1 MLKNLWLYIL
11 NNIFKIKT
19 QTTEKEIYNNVK
31 YARDYENNIDIN
43 FNSIFSN
50 KLANYV
56 VNDSNINI
64 LGKNARV
71 DLLNKTGQSMWKKF
85 KKITSMSFGYGGVIL
100 VPYVKGGKIYYS
112 IVPQDRLTI
121 DQTEGELITGAT
133 VLAERKVI
141 RGTINEKVY
150 LRWTNYQIQKNNM
163 VITQQYSDEDGNKI
177 PTPDFWKDIQ
187 EVRTITNVD
196 RVLFGYIK
204 SPINN
209 RKSNDKY
216 GVPITYGCDKTI
228 DEIKQTMAQ
237 MTREFDLKQA
247 FVGADASM
255 FNGKNALP
263 QSGLFKK
270 IDSVDDDFFEVFD
283 PAFRDSSYMVR
294 LQELFKR
301 LEHQIGT
308 SAGIISEVNTQNATA
323 TEIRRAMYDTFTIVD
338 DMRSNIEKGL
348 EDFFY
353 SCNVLANAFNLSP
366 QGEYE
371 LSFDWDYSL
380 LEDSQETFNQM
391 RMGVKDGVL
400 KEVEYRQWLK
410 PDETAEESQKAI
422 DEIKEQNPK
431 MEELLGLKE
440 E

>member
-11 NNIFKIKT
+11 NNVFKIKT
-19 QTTEKEIYNNVK
+19 QTTEKEISDNVN
-31 YARDYENNIDIN
+31 YAKEYERATEIN
-43 FNSIFSN
+43 FNAIFSN

-56 VNDSNINI
+56 ICDSNMNI
-64 LGKNARV
+64 TGENARV
-71 DLLNKTGQSMWKKF
+71 DLLNKTGQSMWKKA
-85 KKITSMSFGYGGVIL
+85 KKITSMAFGYGGIIL
-100 VPYVKGGKIYYS
+100 VPYVKGGKIYYN
-112 IVPQDRLTI
+112 IVPQNRLTI
-121 DQTEGELITGAT
+121 DETQGDLITGAT

-141 RGTINEKVY
+141 RGTITEKVY
-150 LRWTNYQIQKNNM
+150 LRWANYKIENNNM
-163 VITQQYSDEDGNKI
+163 VITQEYTDEDGVKI
-177 PTPDFWKDIQ
+177 PTPDFWQDIQ

-209 RKSNDKY
+209 RKSTDKY

-228 DEIKQTMAQ
+228 EEIKETMGQLA
-237 MTREFDLKQA
+237 REFELKQA
-247 FVGADASM
+247 FVGADATM

-263 QSGLFKK
+263 QTGLFKK
-270 IDSVDDDFFEVFD
+270 IDSTNDDFFEVFD
-283 PAFRDSSYMVR
+283 PAMRDSSYMVR

-323 TEIRRAMYDTFTIVD
+323 TEIKRAMYDTFTIVD

-353 SCNVLANAFNLSP
+353 ACNVLANAFNLTP

-371 LSFDWDYSL
+371 LTFDWDYSL
-380 LEDSQETFNQM
+380 IEDSQETFNQLIQAESK
-391 RMGVKDGVL
+391 GVVSRA
-400 KEVEYRQWLK
+400 EIRQWMN
-410 PDETAEESQKAI
+410 PNETIEESEKAI
-422 DEIKEQNPK
+422 EDIKAKQPK
-431 MEELLGLKE
+431 LTDLMGMEE
-440 E
+440 